1 MSNLLSVKNLTVEF
15 TTPEGVVR
23 AVNNVSFDVPMGKT
37 VGLVGESGS
46 GKSVTSLAVM
56 GLIPNPPGKITGGQI
71 LFEGKDLVNIS
82 ENEMRKIR
90 GNEIAMIFQEPM
102 TSLNPVFR
110 VGDQISEVLMLHKN
124 MSKKEAWQRSIE
136 LLDDVG
142 IPNPTASADKYP
154 HEMSGG
160 QKQRVMIAMAIAC
173 EPKLLICD
181 EPTTALDV
189 TIQKQVLEL
198 MFDLQKKYQMGML
211 FITHDLGVIADI
223 ADDVVMILNINDCF
237 SVPEESDPQDIVIIM

>member
-110 VGDQISEVLMLHKN
+110 VGDQI
-124 MSKKEAWQRSIE
+124 
-136 LLDDVG
+136 
-142 IPNPTASADKYP
+142 
-154 HEMSGG
+154 
-160 QKQRVMIAMAIAC
+160 
-173 EPKLLICD
+173 
-181 EPTTALDV
+181 
-189 TIQKQVLEL
+189 
-198 MFDLQKKYQMGML
+198 
-211 FITHDLGVIADI
+211 
-223 ADDVVMILNINDCF
+223 
-237 SVPEESDPQDIVIIM
+237 